1 VKRASTSPRHIVEI
15 EPFGVKNFVAP
26 GRTILSAAAELGIAI
41 RSDCGGQGRC
51 GKCRVMARPPE
62 NLSPLSE
69 AEAKLLDSQESAAG
83 YRLACQ
89 TGILGPVTVAIPP
102 EALEYED
109 VFGKTGIGGTYPV
122 APIVERVVLEKES
135 PGGDTGNEYH
145 DILAQIAARVRARTG
160 QEINFRELEAM
171 REASLLPEATA
182 AMTLVN
188 HQQKGIT
195 AVLPGK
201 HRRSWGIALDIG
213 TTTVAAYVCDL
224 QKGTVL
230 AAAGVT
236 NPQRQHGED
245 VISRISF
252 AKEQEAGAASL
263 HRLVIKGINHLINH
277 CLGLVEGDRQ
287 DIDEVTVVGNTTM
300 LELLVGLHPQSL
312 GAAPYLP
319 LKGSAYDLAAAGLDL
334 ALNPGTNVHVFPVVS
349 GFVGGDTLG
358 AILAEKPHTKEEI
371 SLIIDIGT
379 NGELVLGNREAL
391 YATSCATGPALEG
404 AQLTGGMRAS
414 YGAIHRV
421 RIDPASH
428 EVAYEVL
435 GGAEARPRGICGS
448 GIIDAVA
455 AMSRAG
461 LLLANGRLKEGLPG
475 VIADEQGIGR
485 KFVLVAPENTA
496 TGQEIAITLADI
508 RHIQLAKAA
517 LAAGIKLL
525 RRRAGIDHIDRLI
538 LTGAFGSRFD
548 WQNAVAIG
556 MLPAASVFSEVITV
570 ENSAG
575 IGAIMALL
583 DKNQRAAAQDL
594 AKRVRFLELAKE
606 PDFAAEFVQAMGFPP
621 G

>member
-1 VKRASTSPRHIVEI
+1 MKRAPTGPRHTVEI
-15 EPFGVKNFVAP
+15 EPFGVKNVVAP
-26 GRTILSAAAELGIAI
+26 GRTILEAVAELGIVI

-51 GKCRVMARPPE
+51 GKCRVMAHPPE
-62 NLSPLSE
+62 YLSPLSE
-69 AEAKLLDSQESAAG
+69 AEAKSLDSEEIAAG

-89 TGILGPVTVAIPP
+89 VGVLGPVTVAIPP

-109 VFGKTGIGGTYPV
+109 VFGKTEIGGTYPV
-122 APIVERVVLEKES
+122 APMVERVILAKES
-135 PGGDTGNEYH
+135 PHCDSGSGYRDVLER
-145 DILAQIAARVRARTG
+145 IAGRVRALTG
-160 QEINFRELEAM
+160 QEINFRDLATI
-171 REASLLPEATA
+171 RETSLLAEATA
-182 AMTLVN
+182 EMTLVN
-188 HQQKGIT
+188 HQQRGIT

-201 HRRSWGIALDIG
+201 HRRSLGIALDVG
-213 TTTVAAYVCDL
+213 TTTVAVYVCDL

-230 AAAGVT
+230 AAAGAT

-252 AKEQEAGAASL
+252 AKEQESGSVTL
-263 HRLVIKGINHLINH
+263 HRLVIEGINHLINH
-277 CLGLVEGDRQ
+277 CLGLVEGDRR

-300 LELLVGLHPQSL
+300 LELLVGLNPQSL

-319 LKGSAYDLAAAGLDL
+319 LKCAPYDLPAAGLGL
-334 ALNPGTNVHVFPVVS
+334 ALNPGTNVYVFPVVS

-358 AILAEKPHTKEEI
+358 AILAEKPYAKDEI

-404 AQLTGGMRAS
+404 AQLTCGMRAS
-414 YGAIHRV
+414 AGAIHRV
-421 RIDPASH
+421 KIDPASY
-428 EVAYEVL
+428 EVSYEVL

-455 AMSRAG
+455 GMSQAG
-461 LLLANGRLKEGLPG
+461 LLLANGRIKEGRPG

-485 KFVLVAPENTA
+485 KFVLVTPEKTA
-496 TGQEIAITLADI
+496 IGQEIAISLADI

-517 LAAGIKLL
+517 LSAGIKLL
-525 RRRAGIDHIDRLI
+525 RRRAGIDHIDQLI
-538 LTGAFGSRFD
+538 LTGAFGARFD

-556 MLPAASVFSEVITV
+556 MLPPASVFTEVKTV

-583 DKNQRAAAQDL
+583 DKDQRSEAQDL
-594 AKRVRFLELAKE
+594 SAKVHFLELARD
-606 PDFAAEFVQAMGFPP
+606 PDFSEEFVKAMGFPL